1 LAIVIAATRKMTM
14 NESNRIGW
22 MGSCALLAMALVAS
36 DAEAKLKTDGASEA
50 SFRAWGPAGMQ
61 IIGRTPDLSVSEDA
75 DRVKVAVSLAR
86 LTTGI
91 DLRDHHMRDKYL
103 EVGKFPDAEL
113 TVERKALKLSGD
125 ASADAP
131 ATLKLHGQSRAVTI
145 HYTSHA
151 NGSVFQVYGTVHLD
165 MTDYGI
171 EQPSYL
177 GVKVKPE
184 VDITVH
190 FDALDAGH

>member
-1 LAIVIAATRKMTM
+1 MTM

-22 MGSCALLAMALVAS
+22 MGSCLLLAMALVVR
-36 DAEAKLKTDGASEA
+36 DAEAKLKTEGTSEA

-61 IIGRTPDLSVSEDA
+61 IIGRTPDLTVSEEA
-75 DRVKVAVSLAR
+75 DHVKIDVSLTR

-103 EVGKFPDAEL
+103 EVGRFPNAEL
-113 TVERKALKLSGD
+113 TIDRKALKLSGD

-131 ATLKLHGQSRAVTI
+131 ATLKLHGQSRIVTI
-145 HYTSHA
+145 HYTSHPS
-151 NGSVFQVYGTVHLD
+151 GSVFQVYGAVHLD

-184 VDITVH
+184 VDVTVH
-190 FDALDAGH
+190 FDVSDAGH

>member
-1 LAIVIAATRKMTM
+1 M
-14 NESNRIGW
+14 NQSNRIGW
-22 MGSCALLAMALVAS
+22 LGSCFFLAMAVMGH
-36 DAEAKLKTDGASEA
+36 DAEAKLKTEGTSEA

-61 IIGRTPDLSVSEDA
+61 IIGRTPDLTVSEEA
-75 DRVKVAVSLAR
+75 DHVKIDVALAR

-103 EVGKFPDAEL
+103 EVGKFPNAEL
-113 TVERKALKLSGD
+113 IIDRKTLKLSGD

-131 ATLKLHGQSRAVTI
+131 ATLKLHGQSRSVTI

-151 NGSVFQVYGTVHLD
+151 SGSIFQVYGTVHLD

-171 EQPSYL
+171 EQPAYL

-184 VDITVH
+184 VDVTVH
-190 FDALDAGH
+190 FDASDAAH

>member
-1 LAIVIAATRKMTM
+1 M
-14 NESNRIGW
+14 NRSNRIGW
-22 MGSCALLAMALVAS
+22 MGSCLLFAMTVSLG
-36 DAEAKLKTDGASEA
+36 DAQAKLQTEGTGEA

-61 IIGRTPDLSVSEDA
+61 IVGKTPDLTVSEDA
-75 DRVKVAVSLAR
+75 DHVKVNVSLVR

-103 EVGKFPDAEL
+103 EVGKFPNAEL
-113 TVERKALKLSGD
+113 TVDRKSLKLSGD

-131 ATLKLHGQSRAVTI
+131 ATLKMHGQSRAVTI

-151 NGSVFQVYGTVHLD
+151 NGSVFQVSGSVHVD

-177 GVKVKPE
+177 GVKVKPD
-184 VDITVH
+184 VDVSVR
-190 FDALDAGH
+190 FDASDAGH